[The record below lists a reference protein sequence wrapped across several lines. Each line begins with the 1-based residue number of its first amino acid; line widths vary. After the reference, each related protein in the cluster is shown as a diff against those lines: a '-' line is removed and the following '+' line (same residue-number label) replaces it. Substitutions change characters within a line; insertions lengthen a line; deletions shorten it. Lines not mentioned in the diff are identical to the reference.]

1 MNLFF
6 LVGKLDLD
14 VCVCVYVYRFD
25 IIVTCHKFEDCL
37 YHLSFSLLVCPK
49 LFMSG
54 DFKQALVYPF
64 PLFCGL
70 LVFGCKLCRR
80 CDYP

>member
-6 LVGKLDLD
+6 PCWKVGFRF
-14 VCVCVYVYRFD
+14 VCVCVYRFD
-25 IIVTCHKFEDCL
+25 IIVTCLKFEDCL

-54 DFKQALVYPF
+54 DFKQALMYPF

-70 LVFGCKLCRR
+70 LVFGEIMSQM
-80 CDYP
+80 